1 MGARRWRT
9 SLGICDGLA
18 SSLPIL
24 DQGSSSDLHAF
35 PSIVDTHYKSIKKL
49 VISVIANS
57 HQSLRSQ
64 REGRPQE
71 GKCKVEAL
79 NMDLSKKT
87 LKSVDQ
93 AYKDAHLPAC
103 RLPHVLY
110 IAQRPPFPAGQPDG
124 LRAHSVTVGR
134 NASISTRGL
143 LTASTAVTVPQV
155 APRHVVA
162 TRFRHTEE
170 DRPSIPKH
178 SGRASPGRHARQ

>member
-1 MGARRWRT
+1 
-9 SLGICDGLA
+9 
-18 SSLPIL
+18 
-24 DQGSSSDLHAF
+24 
-35 PSIVDTHYKSIKKL
+35 
-49 VISVIANS
+49 
-57 HQSLRSQ
+57 
-64 REGRPQE
+64 
-71 GKCKVEAL
+71 
-79 NMDLSKKT
+79 MDLSKKT

-178 SGRASPGRHARQ
+178 SDAPLPDATRDNSHEAQTMAEMLLPRRPLLAASAM